1 MLYMLYTYM
10 KIIKFKLKYE
20 FLNEP
25 IGKKEI
31 NEY

>member
-1 MLYMLYTYM
+1 MAMYVVYI

-25 IGKKEI
+25 IGKKEM